1 MDVEGIIIP
10 KRRYLF
16 LQAIKKLSF
25 FKTLVMIFYGFLY
38 EIHVFTL
45 EKSLRNI
52 YKFFEGMQENE
63 FLQIFEM
70 ITMIPGINVVI
81 QKLKENGYKVA
92 LISSGIPD
100 FLVESLAQ
108 KIQADYAYGVKL
120 EVIDN
125 KITGNIS
132 GDVIKK
138 NGKAN
143 VLSRLLKK
151 GGYSKQNCIVI
162 ADDRNNMSMFPLA
175 STTIGYNP
183 DYVLAIRCDYAV
195 KGDVQEIIPFFD
207 LNESPKYTVTK
218 NYTFRE
224 FIHVGSYLIP
234 ILCYFF
240 NIENR
245 YFIVLITSITVI
257 YIFSEVARIVGLNFP
272 LLSNVTKNA
281 VIGEE
286 KWGFATSPIFFA
298 LGVTLPLFIWNNNLI
313 RPPEIGYSAITILT
327 LGDGMAKIVGK
338 SIGKR
343 VLPYNKTKKIEGTIA
358 GIATSFIGS
367 LLFISPNKRAR
378 ALIASIIT
386 MIFEGLPSPINDNI
400 TVPLIAGLIIT
411 L

>member
-52 YKFFEGMQENE
+52 YRFFKGMQENE
-63 FLQIFEM
+63 FLQIFET
-70 ITMIPGINVVI
+70 ITIIPGINEVI
-81 QKLKENGYKVA
+81 QKLKENGYKIA

-108 KIQADYAYGVKL
+108 KIQADYAYGVEL

-143 VLSRLLKK
+143 VLSKLLQE
-151 GGYSKQNCIVI
+151 GGYSRQNCIVI

-175 STTIGYNP
+175 SVTIGYNP

-207 LNESPKYTVTK
+207 INERPKHNVTK

-224 FIHVGSYLIP
+224 CIHLGSYLIP
-234 ILCYFF
+234 VLCHFF
-240 NIENR
+240 HFENR
-245 YFIVLITSITVI
+245 HFIVLITLVTII
-257 YIFSEVARIVGLNFP
+257 YVFSEVARIVDFNFP
-272 LLSNVTKNA
+272 LLTKVTQNA

-298 LGVTLPLFIWNNNLI
+298 LGIILPLIIWNNHSFK
-313 RPPEIGYSAITILT
+313 PPETGYSAITILT
-327 LGDGMAKIVGK
+327 LGDGTAKIVGK
-338 SIGKR
+338 SIGKK

-358 GIATSFIGS
+358 GIVAAFIGS
-367 LLFISPNKRAR
+367 LLFVSPNK

-386 MIFEGLPSPINDNI
+386 MLIEGLPSPINDNI
-400 TVPLIAGLIIT
+400 TIPIIAGIVIT

>member
-16 LQAIKKLSF
+16 LQAIKKLSLV
-25 FKTLVMIFYGFLY
+25 KTLVMIFYGFLY

-45 EKSLRNI
+45 ERSLRNI

-63 FLQIFEM
+63 FFQIFET
-70 ITMIPGINVVI
+70 ITIIPGINEVI
-81 QKLKENGYKVA
+81 QKLKENGYKIA

-100 FLVESLAQ
+100 FLVENLAQ

-132 GDVIKK
+132 SEVIKK
-138 NGKAN
+138 NGKAI
-143 VLSRLLKK
+143 VLSKLLRE

-207 LNESPKYTVTK
+207 INESSKYNITK
-218 NYTFRE
+218 KYTFRE
-224 FIHVGSYLIP
+224 FIHLGSYLIP
-234 ILCYFF
+234 VLCHFLF
-240 NIENR
+240 IENR
-245 YFIVLITSITVI
+245 FFIVLITSVTVI
-257 YIFSEVARIVGLNFP
+257 YIFSEIARIIGLNFP

-281 VIGEE
+281 LIGEE

-298 LGVTLPLFIWNNNLI
+298 LGVTLPLVIWDNNLI
-313 RPPEIGYSAITILT
+313 GSPEIGYSAITILT
-327 LGDGMAKIVGK
+327 LGDGIAKIIGK
-338 SIGKR
+338 GIGKR

-358 GIATSFIGS
+358 GIAASFIGS
-367 LLFISPNKRAR
+367 LPFIPPNK
-378 ALIASIIT
+378 ALRASIIT

-400 TVPLIAGLIIT
+400 TIPLIAGLIIT